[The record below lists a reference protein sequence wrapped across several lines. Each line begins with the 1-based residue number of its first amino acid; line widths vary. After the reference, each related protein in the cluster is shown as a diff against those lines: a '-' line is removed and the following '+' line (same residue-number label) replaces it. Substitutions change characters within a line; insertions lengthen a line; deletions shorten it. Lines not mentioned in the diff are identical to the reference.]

1 MAEVNKKE
9 EPKKEFEIIDFENKS
24 VVIIF
29 VSAVVILI
37 VLFQTAV
44 NICKPESQI
53 TEENIVNSYKG
64 NGIAFITTL
73 DEVDLQLYKKNQKTK
88 KIRKNSC
95 GVRLYKGKDGDV
107 VFFYDYTLGSLKGGN
122 VYIHNNLLG
131 FSFYIVVFVFIPVS
145 IIIFIFLSLLN
156 ILQKRKYKKFYKN
169 RIKDDTKN
177 QAAIR
182 INKLQEN
189 INKYIEEIE
198 LIDSKSTI
206 ELQHL
211 ILETDALLEKI
222 LVELNVKGETLG
234 ERLKKMSD
242 KIFDMKVIRDARSAH
257 AIRNI
262 LAHSHDSSMPREQLY
277 RAVYAYKRKFY

>member
-1 MAEVNKKE
+1 M
-9 EPKKEFEIIDFENKS
+9 
-24 VVIIF
+24 
-29 VSAVVILI
+29 
-37 VLFQTAV
+37 
-44 NICKPESQI
+44 
-53 TEENIVNSYKG
+53 
-64 NGIAFITTL
+64 
-73 DEVDLQLYKKNQKTK
+73 
-88 KIRKNSC
+88 
-95 GVRLYKGKDGDV
+95 
-107 VFFYDYTLGSLKGGN
+107 
-122 VYIHNNLLG
+122 
-131 FSFYIVVFVFIPVS
+131 
-145 IIIFIFLSLLN
+145 SLLN

-262 LAHSHDSSMPREQLY
+262 LAHSHDSSMPR
-277 RAVYAYKRKFY
+277 